1 MDMTPPPRRN
11 DNLCFRIEA
20 GLRAELAAAAA
31 AEGRSLSWLA
41 HKILADWVRRRQGQ
55 RKS

>member
-41 HKILADWVRRRQGQ
+41 HKILADWARRHAGL
-55 RKS
+55 RK